1 MIGNIKENR
10 WFLIGNI
17 KRFLL
22 FKTAPGRGR
31 SFRNQ
36 VVGLTD
42 ALIKIRSLHGKAFSL
57 PTRTIKKTTD
67 ALIKRGSYRWWRQ
80 PTQMLEWVLL
90 GNTF

>member
-1 MIGNIKENR
+1 MIGNIKENQ

-36 VVGLTD
+36 VVGQTD
-42 ALIKIRSLHGKAFSL
+42 ALIKLGVLHSKAFSL
-57 PTRTIKKTTD
+57 PTRAVKKLTD
-67 ALIKRGSYRWWRQ
+67 ALIKRGS
-80 PTQMLEWVLL
+80 
-90 GNTF
+90 